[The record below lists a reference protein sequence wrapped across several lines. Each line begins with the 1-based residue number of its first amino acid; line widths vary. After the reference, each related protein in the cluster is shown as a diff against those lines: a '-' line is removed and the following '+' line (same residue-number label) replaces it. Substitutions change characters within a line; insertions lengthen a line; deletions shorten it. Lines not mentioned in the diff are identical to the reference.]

1 MLFPLPSIPSNER
14 RSKRSED
21 SCKKTSDGPDVRRRN
36 RTRIENDRPCHS
48 FGHSFALVPNPPPF
62 WTHRSRAGRSTGST
76 TDPPVAVT
84 DPPVAV
90 CIFSADDPLVA
101 ESPPAPSSNRSA
113 YHQRTFARIVGPRVG
128 QTTDS
133 SVRHRRVRPQ
143 PTAER
148 GRLRTHCTSGAPNPV
163 LRCAEN
169 ARHLC
174 RKRTDASRPHSCM

>member
-1 MLFPLPSIPSNER
+1 MKRRATGQMYGDETEHVSRMIVRVIRSVIRSPSS
-14 RSKRSED
+14 
-21 SCKKTSDGPDVRRRN
+21 
-36 RTRIENDRPCHS
+36 RTRPH
-48 FGHSFALVPNPPPF
+48 FGGTDPV
-62 WTHRSRAGRSTGST
+62 RAGRSTGST
-76 TDPPVAVT
+76 MDL
-84 DPPVAV
+84 PVAV

-148 GRLRTHCTSGAPNPV
+148 GRLRTYCTSGAPNPA

-169 ARHLC
+169 ARPLC